1 MSMRDVAT
9 GQVSTQSADGD
20 ALVIEDHDEV
30 SLIALLTLLLRRR
43 ATIVWSSILCATLFT
58 GYALIGDRTWTT
70 SVSFFPQGKKAGGN
84 LSALAA
90 QFGVGVPNG
99 DANESPNFYADLLK
113 SRAIL
118 ATVVDS
124 SVSLQLGGPPV
135 DLAAA
140 FKIKQKNP
148 AFRRDMTL
156 KSLNDAIN
164 VATNAKTGVVTM
176 RVSTRSAP
184 LSASISSK
192 LLDLLNRFNQD
203 TRRGQAS
210 AEREFTEQ
218 RLAVVKKE
226 LRASEDD
233 LSRFLQTNRVAT
245 AAQLQAEQN
254 RLESEV
260 RMQRELYTNLAKS
273 YEQAKIDEVRDTPV
287 ITVVERPEI
296 AARPDTRGIATKGV
310 ASLIAGFILGAILA
324 LIFEGFSS
332 QPGSRSAA
340 QEEFRRLG
348 DATLRDLRKPWRLL
362 RSIKA

>member
-1 MSMRDVAT
+1 MTASNFPAQSVDGPVLNRDD
-9 GQVSTQSADGD
+9 QP
-20 ALVIEDHDEV
+20 EV
-30 SLIALLTLLLRRR
+30 SLMALLTLLLRRR

-58 GYALIGDRTWTT
+58 GYSLIGDRTWTT
-70 SVSFFPQGKKAGGN
+70 AVSFFPQGKKAGGN

-90 QFGVGVPNG
+90 QFGVGVSG
-99 DANESPNFYADLLK
+99 GEANESPNFYADLVK

-118 ATVVDS
+118 TTVVDS
-124 SVSLQLGGPPV
+124 SVTLQSGGARV
-135 DLAAA
+135 DIAEA
-140 FKIKQKNP
+140 FKVKQTEP
-148 AFRRDMTL
+148 TLRRDMAI
-156 KSLNDAIN
+156 KQLNGAIN
-164 VATNAKTGVVTM
+164 VSTNAKTGVVTM

-184 LSASISSK
+184 LSASISTR
-192 LLDLLNRFNQD
+192 LLELLNRFNQD

-210 AEREFTEQ
+210 AEREFTEK

-226 LRASEDD
+226 LRASEDE

-296 AARPDTRGIATKGV
+296 AARPDTRGIATKGIV
-310 ASLIAGFILGAILA
+310 SLLAGFGLGVILA
-324 LIFEGFSS
+324 LILEGFSMRA
-332 QPGSRSAA
+332 GSPSAA

-348 DATLRDLRKPWRLL
+348 GATLQDLRKPWRLL
-362 RSIKA
+362 RSVRP

>member
-1 MSMRDVAT
+1 MTASNVP
-9 GQVSTQSADGD
+9 TQSVDRQASI
-20 ALVIEDHDEV
+20 AEDENEV
-30 SLIALLTLLLRRR
+30 SLLTLLTLLLRRR
-43 ATIVWSSILCATLFT
+43 ATIVWTSILCAALFT
-58 GYALIGDRTWTT
+58 GYSLIGDRTWTT
-70 SVSFFPQGKKAGGN
+70 AVSFFPQGKRAGGN

-90 QFGVGVPNG
+90 QFGVGVPSG
-99 DANESPNFYADLLK
+99 EANESPNFYADLVK

-124 SVSLQLGGPPV
+124 SVSLQAGGPRV
-135 DLAAA
+135 DIAEA
-140 FKIKQKNP
+140 FKIKLTEP
-148 AFRRDMTL
+148 TLRRDMAI
-156 KSLNDAIN
+156 KQLNSAIS

-184 LSASISSK
+184 LSASISTK
-192 LLDLLNRFNQD
+192 LLDLLNRFNLD

-226 LRASEDD
+226 LRESEDAVA
-233 LSRFLQTNRVAT
+233 RFLQNNRVAT

-254 RLESEV
+254 RLESEM

-310 ASLIAGFILGAILA
+310 VSLIAGFVLGVILA

-332 QPGSRSAA
+332 RPGSHSAA
-340 QEEFRRLG
+340 QDEFRRLG
-348 DATLRDLRKPWRLL
+348 GATLRDLRQPWRLL
-362 RSIKA
+362 RSVKA

>member
-1 MSMRDVAT
+1 MTLSNVPA
-9 GQVSTQSADGD
+9 GSADRQGLIAD
-20 ALVIEDHDEV
+20 DENEV

-43 ATIVWSSILCATLFT
+43 ATIVWSSILCAVLFT
-58 GYALIGDRTWTT
+58 GYSLIGDRTWTT
-70 SVSFFPQGKKAGGN
+70 SVSFFPQGRKAGGN

-90 QFGVGVPNG
+90 QFGVGVPG
-99 DANESPNFYADLLK
+99 GEANESPNFYADLVK

-118 ATVVDS
+118 TTVVDS
-124 SVSLQLGGPPV
+124 SVTLPAGGPRVDIADALKVKQTEPTLRR
-135 DLAAA
+135 DLA
-140 FKIKQKNP
+140 IK
-148 AFRRDMTL
+148 R
-156 KSLNDAIN
+156 LNSAIN

-184 LSASISSK
+184 LSASISTR

-226 LRASEDD
+226 LREAEDAVA
-233 LSRFLQTNRVAT
+233 RFLQNNRVAT

-254 RLESEV
+254 RLESEM

-296 AARPDTRGIATKGV
+296 AARPDTRGIATKGIV
-310 ASLIAGFILGAILA
+310 SLIAGFVLGVILA
-324 LIFEGFSS
+324 LIFEGFSAR
-332 QPGSRSAA
+332 PGTHSAA
-340 QEEFRRLG
+340 QDEFRRLG
-348 DATLRDLRKPWRLL
+348 EATLRDLRKPWRLL
-362 RSIKA
+362 RSVKA

>member
-1 MSMRDVAT
+1 MTPDN
-9 GQVSTQSADGD
+9 VSPAPNEYSELVGPDDGD
-20 ALVIEDHDEV
+20 V
-30 SLIALLTLLLRRR
+30 SLVSFLTLLLRRR
-43 ATIVWSSILCATLFT
+43 ATIVWSSILCAVLFT
-58 GYALIGDRTWTT
+58 GYSLIGDRTWTT
-70 SVSFFPQGKKAGGN
+70 SASFFPQGKKAGGN

-99 DANESPNFYADLLK
+99 DANESPNFYADLVK

-118 ATVVDS
+118 ATIVDS
-124 SVSLQLGGPPV
+124 SVLLQPGGPRA
-135 DLAAA
+135 DIAEA
-140 FKIKQKNP
+140 FKIKETDP
-148 AFRRDMTL
+148 LVRRDMAI
-156 KSLNDAIN
+156 KSLNGAIN

-176 RVSTRSAP
+176 RVSTYSAP
-184 LSASISSK
+184 LSASISAK

-226 LRASEDD
+226 LREAEDAQT
-233 LSRFLQTNRVAT
+233 SFLRTNRVAT

-254 RLESEV
+254 RLDSEV
-260 RMQRELYTNLAKS
+260 RLQRELYTNLAKS

-296 AARPDTRGIATKGV
+296 AARPDTRGIVTKAL
-310 ASLIAGFILGAILA
+310 ASLVAGFLFGVILA
-324 LIFEGFSS
+324 LILEGFST

-348 DATLRDLRKPWRLL
+348 GATLRDMRKPWRLL
-362 RSIKA
+362 RSVKA

>member
-1 MSMRDVAT
+1 MTAGNVPTHSVDRQA
-9 GQVSTQSADGD
+9 SIA
-20 ALVIEDHDEV
+20 EDENEV
-30 SLIALLTLLLRRR
+30 SLITLLTLLLRRR
-43 ATIVWSSILCATLFT
+43 ATIVWSSILCAALFT
-58 GYALIGDRTWTT
+58 GYSLIGDRTWTT
-70 SVSFFPQGKKAGGN
+70 AVSFFPQGKRAGGN

-90 QFGVGVPNG
+90 QFGVGVPSG
-99 DANESPNFYADLLK
+99 DANESPNFYADLVK

-124 SVSLQLGGPPV
+124 SVLLQSGGPRV
-135 DLAAA
+135 DIAEA
-140 FKIKQKNP
+140 FKVKLTDP
-148 AFRRDMTL
+148 TLRRDVAI
-156 KSLNDAIN
+156 KRLNGAIN

-184 LSASISSK
+184 LSASISTK
-192 LLDLLNRFNQD
+192 LLDLLNRFNLD

-296 AARPDTRGIATKGV
+296 AARPDTRGIAMKGV
-310 ASLIAGFILGAILA
+310 VSLIAGFVLGVILA
-324 LIFEGFSS
+324 LIFEGFSTR
-332 QPGSRSAA
+332 PGSHSAA
-340 QEEFRRLG
+340 QEEFRQLG
-348 DATLRDLRKPWRLL
+348 GATLRDLRRPWRLL
-362 RSIKA
+362 RSVKA